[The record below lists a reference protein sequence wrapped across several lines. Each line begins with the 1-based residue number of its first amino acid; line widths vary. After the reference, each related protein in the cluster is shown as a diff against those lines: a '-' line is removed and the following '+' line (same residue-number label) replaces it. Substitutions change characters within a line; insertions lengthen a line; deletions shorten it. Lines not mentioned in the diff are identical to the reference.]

1 MPQTKQKKVTDTVVD
16 NTKKVGDDLVNAG
29 RSMWLAGLGAVAMA
43 EEEARSTFDKL
54 VDRGQKFEGSE
65 KNVIGKSVKQ
75 ATEKAEE
82 FGKNVETK
90 VQDTVQ
96 TVLNRAG
103 VPSASEIETLIN
115 RVEVLTEKVEALQK

>member
-1 MPQTKQKKVTDTVVD
+1 MPQKKMTDTVVD

-65 KNVIGKSVKQ
+65 KNVIGKGVKQ

-103 VPSASEIETLIN
+103 VPSANEIQTLIN